1 MGEFDNDPRNKS
13 THPSGPGPKVH
24 KETPGVEEV
33 AEPRD
38 VERPAEDDTGRTR
51 QMQNADNSR
60 STEETVESSGSRP
73 GRAAPEVGLPSDAER
88 RSDEL

>member
-13 THPSGPGPKVH
+13 THPSGPGPKVQ

-33 AEPRD
+33 AEPGD
-38 VERPAEDDTGRTR
+38 VEGPVDEGAGRTK

-60 STEETVESSGSRP
+60 STEETVESSGSR

>member
-1 MGEFDNDPRNKS
+1 MSEFDNDPRNKS
-13 THPSGPGPKVH
+13 TDPSTPGPKVH

-33 AEPRD
+33 AERRD
-38 VERPAEDDTGRTR
+38 VERRVDEGTGRTK

-60 STEETVESSGSRP
+60 SIEETVESSGSR

>member
-1 MGEFDNDPRNKS
+1 MGELDNDPRNRS

-38 VERPAEDDTGRTR
+38 VERPVDKGTGRTK

-60 STEETVESSGSRP
+60 STEETVESTGSR
-73 GRAAPEVGLPSDAER
+73 GQAAPEVGLPSDAER

>member
-1 MGEFDNDPRNKS
+1 MGEFDYDPRNKS
-13 THPSGPGPKVH
+13 DHPSGPGPKVH

-38 VERPAEDDTGRTR
+38 VERPVDEGTGRTS

-60 STEETVESSGSRP
+60 STEETVESSSSRA
-73 GRAAPEVGLPSDAER
+73 GQAAPEVGLPSDAER